1 MTGPLLKLEKLEVV
15 YHRVITAVQGIS
27 LEVPQGSVVV
37 LLGNNGAGKTTVL
50 RAISGFIGLDDA
62 RVTEGTIT
70 YRGERMENQPPHH
83 PRPAA
88 ASRSCPSAARCS
100 RT

>member
-50 RAISGFIGLDDA
+50 RAIAGLYAPAHAVVRAGGETWTDTTAGTFVPSHRRHVGDPA
-62 RVTEGTIT
+62 RWAGRRAPI
-70 YRGERMENQPPHH
+70 R
-83 PRPAA
+83 
-88 ASRSCPSAARCS
+88 
-100 RT
+100 